1 MYVEIVVIYFRLLLV
16 YVLRYVGSQKAMKN

>member
-1 MYVEIVVIYFRLLLV
+1 MYVEIVATYFGLLVV